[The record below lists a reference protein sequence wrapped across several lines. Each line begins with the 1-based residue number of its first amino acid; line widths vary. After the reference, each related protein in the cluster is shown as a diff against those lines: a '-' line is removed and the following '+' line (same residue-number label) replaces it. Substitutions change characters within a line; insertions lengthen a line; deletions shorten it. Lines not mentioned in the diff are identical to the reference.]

1 MKSYL
6 SILVGARFHMI
17 FILFV
22 ALVAILFLVGGQTL
36 LKVGLND
43 IGGISLFD
51 GNPLGSLLGLF
62 RTPWIILGFVFYGV
76 SAILWLDVLS
86 KLDFSMAFPMVSL
99 TYVFA
104 VLIGHFVFQETVG
117 LDRIVGVLLIL
128 AGLFFIIRSGR

>member
-1 MKSYL
+1 ML
-6 SILVGARFHMI
+6 RWEARPQMVFVLVI
-17 FILFV
+17 
-22 ALVAILFLVGGQTL
+22 ALVSIVLLVSGQTL

-43 IGGISLFD
+43 IGGVSLFD

-62 RTPWIILGFVFYGV
+62 RTPWIILGFVCYGIA
-76 SAILWLDVLS
+76 AILWLDVLS

-104 VLIGHFVFQETVG
+104 ILIGRFIFQETVG

-128 AGLFFIIRSGR
+128 SGLFFIVRSGR

>member
-1 MKSYL
+1 MKSHL
-6 SILVGARFHMI
+6 STLVGARLHMI
-17 FILFV
+17 FTLFI

-104 VLIGHFVFQETVG
+104 VLIGRFVFQETVG

>member
-1 MKSYL
+1 MVFVL
-6 SILVGARFHMI
+6 LIALAAIVLLVS
-17 FILFV
+17 
-22 ALVAILFLVGGQTL
+22 GQTL

-43 IGGISLFD
+43 IGGVSLFD
-51 GNPLGSLLGLF
+51 GNPLASLLGLF
-62 RTPWIILGFVFYGV
+62 RTPWIIVGFMCYGI

-104 VLIGHFVFQETVG
+104 IVIGRFVFNEAVG
-117 LDRIVGVLLIL
+117 LDRVVGVLLIL